1 MIYIVLHDKII
12 IEKECLMLAK
22 MISIIDVGN
31 MLDLME
37 VLLVLIG
44 GVNVIIID

>member
-1 MIYIVLHDKII
+1 
-12 IEKECLMLAK
+12 
-22 MISIIDVGN
+22 

-44 GVNVIIID
+44 GVNVIIIDWWLRSHLELLQHFCLFKTRFTEYTQ